1 MGRLPPLCSMCRFRD
16 FDGRR
21 RCSAFRRI
29 PDDVYEMR
37 TIHDRPIKGDHGFLF
52 EMAYGIAPEVV
63 EEILHNN
70 HADNSKA
77 VTGSSPTAAS

>member
-21 RCSAFRRI
+21 KCSAFSKI

-37 TIHDRPIKGDHGFLF
+37 TIHDKPIKGDHGFLF
-52 EMAYGIAPEVV
+52 EIAGGIEPAIV
-63 EEILHNN
+63 EEILRSNK
-70 HADNSKA
+70 ADDSR
-77 VTGSSPTAAS
+77 TAADSNTIAAS